1 MEYVALFCILAP
13 LAVIVVSLASRDMIV
28 SPEQQRLD
36 DEEQLRAISKA

>member
-1 MEYVALFCILAP
+1 MEYIALFVTLAP
-13 LAVIVVSLASRDMIV
+13 LAVIIVSLASKDIVV